1 MANFT
6 PENELETLFMDAYA
20 DAKRRPAF
28 FRKFLEATIFVM
40 DDPKGGDGGA
50 SAGPGIR
57 MLEINGVAHI
67 PAFSSV
73 GRIGD
78 FGHRAGQYHE
88 VRTRALLE
96 SVRGF
101 PLILNPGSS
110 PTKIFSREDIVAL
123 LDGTLL
129 VDR

>member
-1 MANFT
+1 MPHFI
-6 PENELETLFMDAYA
+6 PENQLETLLLDAYA
-20 DAKRRPAF
+20 DATRRPAF

-40 DDPKGGDGGA
+40 DDPPAGDGGTRP
-50 SAGPGIR
+50 GPGIR
-57 MLEINGVAHI
+57 MLDINGVAHI

-96 SVRGF
+96 SVSGF

-110 PTKIFSREDIVAL
+110 PAKIFSREEVAAL

-129 VDR
+129 VDY